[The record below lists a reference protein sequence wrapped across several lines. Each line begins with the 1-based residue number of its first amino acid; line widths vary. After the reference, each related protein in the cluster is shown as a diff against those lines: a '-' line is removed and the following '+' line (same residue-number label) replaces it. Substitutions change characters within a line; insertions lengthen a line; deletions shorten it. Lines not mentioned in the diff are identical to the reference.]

1 MYFLCLVLNLL
12 AMGALFSNHRLAA
25 VASFFGYT
33 ALNLAL
39 LFQKQPTGLD
49 PAFFVIQ
56 ALAMVAVYAILGAH
70 ARDHVLTHQKKRA
83 GAMLLLW
90 ALVIAVFF
98 GHWFL
103 GLYLGAPVVDTGVGG
118 HGTLPQ
124 GETFMLIAVV
134 IMWMVGKNLY
144 DRR

>member
-1 MYFLCLVLNLL
+1 
-12 AMGALFSNHRLAA
+12 MGALFSNHRLAA
-25 VASFFGYT
+25 TACFFGYT

-56 ALAMVAVYAILGAH
+56 ALAVVAVYALLGAH

-83 GAMLLLW
+83 GAMLLVW

-103 GLYLGAPVVDTGVGG
+103 GLYLGTPVADSGGVG
-118 HGTLPQ
+118 HGSLPQ
-124 GETFMLIAVV
+124 GETFMLLAVV
-134 IMWMVGKNLY
+134 ILWMVGKNLY